1 MESSGKTADFS
12 SGFSQE
18 FIKKF
23 TQFTLPDC
31 DRRAFIRQYL
41 AENGIQTTEIP
52 IAGKK
57 HIFVNQSASAY
68 SPLFRLKTVIAHY
81 DRASG
86 TPGANDNSSSVFALM
101 DFAIRLKNYK
111 GIHNIRIFFTDGEE
125 LDENPEISS
134 SGEESPGCKVN
145 GQSNKQTKNQS
156 GSQIFSRMGAFGLAA
171 LFKKAGITND
181 DVYVFDCTGRGT
193 IPILGETILPPGV
206 PAKFYAQYK
215 ALEDRAKGIIR
226 SASHYFMTLPVP
238 CSDNAGFLVCRIPT
252 VIITML
258 PDEEATSYARNL
270 LLNKELKDFVTH
282 RKTSTSSKNGS
293 GKTFSQTEA
302 QLKDLLPQTW
312 KLFHT
317 QNDSLQ
323 SLTFQSFAITARI
336 LDNLAA
342 SKTML

>member
-18 FIKKF
+18 FIQHF
-23 TQFTLPDC
+23 TPDC

-171 LFKKAGITND
+171 LFNEMSTN
-181 DVYVFDCTGRGT
+181 
-193 IPILGETILPPGV
+193 P
-206 PAKFYAQYK
+206 K
-215 ALEDRAKGIIR
+215 ALLPSFEDNYHKWLEYMFISFVA
-226 SASHYFMTLPVP
+226 TLE
-238 CSDNAGFLVCRIPT
+238 IPDYD
-252 VIITML
+252 
-258 PDEEATSYARNL
+258 PEANMVLEVL
-270 LLNKELKDFVTH
+270 LKKIKV
-282 RKTSTSSKNGS
+282 
-293 GKTFSQTEA
+293 A
-302 QLKDLLPQTW
+302 
-312 KLFHT
+312 
-317 QNDSLQ
+317 
-323 SLTFQSFAITARI
+323 
-336 LDNLAA
+336 
-342 SKTML
+342 